1 MFLRG
6 SKIFNSHEYMVDHR
20 FSLEQYLKIKPQWIE
35 MVAFLIEKE
44 ALKFGKIKDRMDK
57 RCLLFFLLRKR
68 DQVWKKNQDCS
79 LPIEHSH

>member
-1 MFLRG
+1 
-6 SKIFNSHEYMVDHR
+6 MVDHR

-57 RCLLFFLLRKR
+57 RCLLFFFIEKERPSLE
-68 DQVWKKNQDCS
+68 KKPRLQPAN
-79 LPIEHSH
+79 